1 MKCCQKKGETFNNV
15 IETTDTR
22 VEVFLL
28 KFALSRHIHANV
40 VNRQAVKH
48 FNIN

>member
-1 MKCCQKKGETFNNV
+1 MKCCQKKREKFNTI

-22 VEVFLL
+22 VEHILL
-28 KFALSRHIHANV
+28 KFALSRYVNANV

-48 FNIN
+48 FNFN